1 MVALDLAKKMIM
13 VRVCI
18 EFVFVSQ
25 VLKCAHFYRIIA
37 LYANLKPNAVMVPIW
52 LFPIQLE
59 YIHICEECTFCKANR
74 EIGNGV
80 TYVVHSNTLYLYFK
94 YTCALLKKVYPN
106 TLCWC
111 NVISAAKSTK
121 CWECVFD
128 VIPSNSDKD
137 TFSSRSNAYNTEF
150 GVYFCLRILSS
161 H

>member
-94 YTCALLKKVYPN
+94 YTCALLKRCILIHFVDVMLYQLQRARNVENVYSMLFHQ
-106 TLCWC
+106 T
-111 NVISAAKSTK
+111 VTK
-121 CWECVFD
+121 IHFQVDQMHTILNLVCIFVYVF
-128 VIPSNSDKD
+128 
-137 TFSSRSNAYNTEF
+137 
-150 GVYFCLRILSS
+150 
-161 H
+161 